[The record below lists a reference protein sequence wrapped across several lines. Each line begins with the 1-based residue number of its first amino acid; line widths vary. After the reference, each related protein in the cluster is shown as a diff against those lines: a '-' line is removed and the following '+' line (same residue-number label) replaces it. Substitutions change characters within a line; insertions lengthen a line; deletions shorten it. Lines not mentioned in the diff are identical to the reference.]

1 MYDMDRHKNIV
12 VVIFHYLFSLLLQ
25 VPYRSLSPESLKK
38 YERERKSK
46 RRSQSLSEDKARKG
60 RPSSKLTDSEKK
72 LANRE
77 RVRMCRKRKKN
88 LISGKNQ

>member
-1 MYDMDRHKNIV
+1 MIC
-12 VVIFHYLFSLLLQ
+12 HYIFSLLLQ

-46 RRSQSLSEDKARKG
+46 WRSQSLSEDKARKG